1 MYCTILAQFS
11 TAPKILLIS
20 KIWVGVYG
28 VWTLLLL
35 VIGYVGFNSYDY
47 ARCPSDQVKQ
57 FYANES
63 HAEFCQQDPAVPV
76 AIMSVL
82 DYGWFILLLFA
93 TPLLPGHA
101 GRRRMTT
108 PSRFGNRDG
117 LQLCDG
123 AAKHFWKRRGA
134 GASATGRAASPAL
147 AGRVQTDHRCLNSN
161 IMV

>member
-11 TAPKILLIS
+11 TARAVPLIS

-35 VIGYVGFNSYDY
+35 LIGFVAFNSYDY
-47 ARCPSDQVKQ
+47 ARCPSDQVKL

-93 TPLLPGHA
+93 TPLLPY
-101 GRRRMTT
+101 
-108 PSRFGNRDG
+108 
-117 LQLCDG
+117 
-123 AAKHFWKRRGA
+123 
-134 GASATGRAASPAL
+134 SPAL
-147 AGRVQTDHRCLNSN
+147 NTEVTLEVDDNAKPIRQS
-161 IMV
+161 